1 MRPPPHALV
10 GPEAAVFQLRLA
22 LPPVQLRQVSAVR
35 RLTPWTGL
43 HPPSAPQ
50 PEAAPPVELVRR
62 VSTSDLDRRSSELP
76 IGGLKATL
84 TFHLQLTRR
93 RLHRPDAVARGGA
106 GRGTPRQR
114 LTIPPLRR
122 GGPEDRAL
130 LSGSSLDTDRH
141 GTETRLIAAGTFTIL
156 AEPSHVVL
164 RCHLIR
170 SEHLLARR
178 QVAVRRPTP

>member
-1 MRPPPHALV
+1 MRPPSHALV
-10 GPEAAVFQLRLA
+10 GPEAAVFQPRLA

-50 PEAAPPVELVRR
+50 PEAAPPAELVRR
-62 VSTSDLDRRSSELP
+62 VSTSDLDSRSSELP

-84 TFHLQLTRR
+84 TFHLQLRRR
-93 RLHRPDAVARGGA
+93 RLHLPDAVARGGA

-114 LTIPPLRR
+114 LTIPPLRG

-130 LSGSSLDTDRH
+130 LSGSSLDAERMG
-141 GTETRLIAAGTFTIL
+141 GT
-156 AEPSHVVL
+156 
-164 RCHLIR
+164 
-170 SEHLLARR
+170 ARR
-178 QVAVRRPTP
+178 SPAPTASPRSGATRRSRDASA